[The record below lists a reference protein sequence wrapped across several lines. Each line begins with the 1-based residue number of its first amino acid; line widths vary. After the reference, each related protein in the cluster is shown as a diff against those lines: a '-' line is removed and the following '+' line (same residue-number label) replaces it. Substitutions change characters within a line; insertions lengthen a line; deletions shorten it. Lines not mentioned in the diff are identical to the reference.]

1 MNNLKYFEDGLAYD
15 FSLFAAPAE
24 QKQEN
29 IIKIPQQRRAESK
42 RRSHAAGLLAGKAS
56 AVLVAVFIVAM
67 LAAGIFLRSQ
77 ITEVEQEINKV
88 NTLIDEADGQLARIN
103 FELEQKVSYK
113 NLEAS
118 AKALGMKKVDKS
130 QIVYIRTHQENKAV
144 VGPRPQRLRI
154 IKIKKS

>member
-24 QKQEN
+24 KQKEN

-77 ITEVEQEINKV
+77 ITEVEQQLNKV
-88 NTLIDEADGQLARIN
+88 DSLIDEADGQLARIN

-118 AKALGMKKVDKS
+118 AKALGMKKIDKS
-130 QIVYIRTHQENKAV
+130 QIVYIRTHQEDKAV
-144 VGPRPQRLRI
+144 VGAEEVTAENN
-154 IKIKKS
+154 